1 MRKLETKLYTIDE
14 HPNAD
19 LCFDYIRHH
28 YFNLNEYAL
37 MEAVESIKM
46 LTKFIGGKNDYSICE
61 FPSRGEYISFT
72 DYDKESLMEL
82 NAGELPL
89 TGVYFDAHLIESM
102 QRYGNADGLLDALH
116 RETEH
121 VYSDEGL
128 RDICEINGWEFT
140 EDGEHFVPRFRSTL
154 NLDK

>member
-1 MRKLETKLYTIDE
+1 MRTIETKVYTIDE

-19 LCFDYIRHH
+19 LCFDYIRENI
-28 YFNLNEYAL
+28 FNLNEYSL

-46 LTKFIGGKNDYSICE
+46 LTQFIGGKNDYSISQ
-61 FPSRGEYISFT
+61 FPCRGEHITFT
-72 DYDKESLMEL
+72 EYDRESLMEL

-116 RETEH
+116 TETEH

-128 RDICEINGWEFT
+128 REIAENNGWEFT
-140 EDGEHFVPRFRSTL
+140 EDGKLF
-154 NLDK
+154 